1 MLSLHCQVK
10 QGIIDTSVH
19 RAALRNASVQK
30 PKQVHLE
37 FEPLVRVDPTV
48 IPNREPLQNPRVGD
62 YLLKQTASTEGI
74 ASKKSLELK
83 KRYLLGD
90 TGTSGIM
97 KSDSMSM
104 LDSKFRNFRSTITD
118 CQKLLNPAVAD
129 NSAVSQVSAKNLI
142 NSETIVEPATVIQNK
157 PQNIEHNEE
166 KENVYDQIVSTRNEI
181 NKTESY
187 HEAAK
192 LAKVASECEEKQSA
206 ILAENKIRDAAIK
219 VIDSCEVSV
228 KRVSTSSVD
237 NSKSDNKR
245 NSFEYSDKFKHS
257 EIICDNVTEKEISDY
272 KPVYDNRKEG
282 DSNYFSS
289 SQLSSDKQKSG
300 VAIAPMKMQDV
311 ENVEPVSSMPCL
323 VWAQSNSKKRPD
335 SDTFSS
341 STSSPAEIPHF
352 ILDST
357 SPDTQATPSEPSAN
371 NDLMQ
376 MDSLML
382 IDGKYI
388 GDPEDLKL
396 MKMPESYTSITTV
409 PATATTPTATNKMV
423 IHVQAADNVV
433 DVKPIESAP
442 PKPEPVKTEPRLYKY
457 EPIYKRPIF
466 RFDTK
471 NENKIDTLK
480 NIPLILTDE
489 SEKPT
494 KPNQLSITPA
504 NTASIAVPES
514 PDYDKTPTAS
524 NPGNLL
530 DKSNHSDSETEM
542 TGQVLTETE
551 LSDWTADDAVS
562 ENFVDMEF
570 ALNSNKGTIKRNK
583 KSRKK
588 DHSMKEKHVGQ
599 APIATNLDFDELEFM
614 DTGSEDSYMEA
625 YAATNKAMLN
635 NRGYVQF
642 VNTQPESPVNYYNY
656 KSVQNVQVKP
666 TRIELGRSNSM
677 NRSKELRD
685 NYYIEQGALLHLNE
699 NDLKTPMNESPAAI
713 SPKLHGDSH
722 EIEDDS
728 LVMIASQGGN
738 TTTEESDALTVVTS
752 PMESAPRFD
761 ESSTSTKHNSHL
773 SNASPNRKSSNTI
786 ESQTPSHANENRK
799 NSDDITYEE
808 YVRQLQMKITQI
820 SNARDSIDIRKTK
833 RKHSRNESTNESVS
847 NHQHQQQQQHQ
858 HQQQPSAN
866 SVIDSNS
873 KSLSIYVGNVG
884 NSNEPTNVVE
894 KLEEISKERIKQK
907 DLIHDL
913 VMDKLQSKKLS
924 NAEKRLNRSRN
935 RSSALSISP
944 NTSILP
950 PVPVATVSLPHTQSA
965 TNMSPKYSYQAIEPE
980 RRHCLPNQSKALSLS
995 PTKELSIV
1003 NQLNQSSRKSGQRP
1017 RSANVEEYPIFE
1029 TPKLSKTQ
1037 SFCVHTTRD
1046 SGASSL
1052 SHKNS
1057 DYAHQFADNT
1067 NVFSTPIIPRRR
1079 KIDEELAQTTEKL
1092 RQEARLRARLK
1103 SNQDL
1108 GLSPEE
1114 KIALLRKRYNLES
1127 SMTTASAVP
1136 CSTYNVATPNKSD
1149 DMKVREIKMTT
1160 SKSVNDISANSS
1172 SLSECNPISIS
1183 SHRKNTEF
1191 TSNPNLGEQ
1200 KTSPKRRQKDPE
1212 RRKSI
1217 IQAVSDFF
1225 HKKRDK
1231 DTPSSPKEK
1240 SEGMFGRLRISPKS
1254 KSKVHLASNEQ
1265 N

>member
-1 MLSLHCQVK
+1 MK
-10 QGIIDTSVH
+10 QGVIESSVH

-48 IPNREPLQNPRVGD
+48 MIASNREPLQNPRVGD

-118 CQKLLNPAVAD
+118 CQKLLNPAVPD
-129 NSAVSQVSAKNLI
+129 NSATTQNPNKNQI
-142 NSETIVEPATVIQNK
+142 HSDGIVEPLFQTK
-157 PQNIEHNEE
+157 PQIIKHNDE
-166 KENVYDQIVSTRNEI
+166 KENVYNQIVSTRNEI
-181 NKTESY
+181 NKTDSF
-187 HEAAK
+187 HE
-192 LAKVASECEEKQSA
+192 LAKTPTAKVENDEKQPI
-206 ILAENKIRDAAIK
+206 ILAENKNRETINKLCDNSDAKK
-219 VIDSCEVSV
+219 VS
-228 KRVSTSSVD
+228 SSVVE
-237 NSKSDNKR
+237 NDNKR

-257 EIICDNVTEKEISDY
+257 EIISSVTEKEISDY
-272 KPVYDNRKEG
+272 KPVYDSRKE

-289 SQLSSDKQKSG
+289 SQLLDKQKSG
-300 VAIAPMKMQDV
+300 IVVVPKKSQEL
-311 ENVEPVSSMPCL
+311 ENVEPLLTMPCI
-323 VWAQSNSKKRPD
+323 VWAQASQKRPD

-357 SPDTQATPSEPSAN
+357 SPDTQATPSELSAKGD
-371 NDLMQ
+371 DLMQ

-396 MKMPESYTSITTV
+396 MKMPESYSSITSTTV
-409 PATATTPTATNKMV
+409 PTTPTTTNKTV
-423 IHVQAADNVV
+423 IHVQAAENIV
-433 DVKPIESAP
+433 DVKPEPLP
-442 PKPEPVKTEPRLYKY
+442 PKPEPIKIEPKLYKY
-457 EPIYKRPIF
+457 EPIYKRPVF

-480 NIPLILTDE
+480 NIPLIMPDE
-489 SEKPT
+489 SEKLS
-494 KPNQLSITPA
+494 KPSQLSLTAPIT
-504 NTASIAVPES
+504 TAVQES

-542 TGQVLTETE
+542 TGQLLTETE

-583 KSRKK
+583 KAKK
-588 DHSMKEKHVGQ
+588 KENHSHRDKHIGQ

-642 VNTQPESPVNYYNY
+642 VNTQPENPSNYYNY
-656 KSVQNVQVKP
+656 KNIQEKP
-666 TRIELGRSNSM
+666 KRIELGRSNSQ
-677 NRSKELRD
+677 NRSNELRD
-685 NYYIEQGALLHLNE
+685 NYYIEQGALLLSNE
-699 NDLKTPMNESPAAI
+699 NDLKTPMNESPATI

-728 LVMIASQGGN
+728 LVMIASHGGN

-761 ESSTSTKHNSHL
+761 ESSSSTKHNSNL
-773 SNASPNRKSSNTI
+773 SNASPNKKSSSTI
-786 ESQTPSHANENRK
+786 ESHTPSHIPDQRK

-833 RKHSRNESTNESVS
+833 RKHLKNDSITESIS
-847 NHQHQQQQQHQ
+847 NHQYQPEQ
-858 HQQQPSAN
+858 HQQQPSPS
-866 SVIDSNS
+866 SVIDNNS
-873 KSLSIYVGNVG
+873 RSLSIYVGNA
-884 NSNEPTNVVE
+884 NESTNVVE

-924 NAEKRLNRSRN
+924 NAEKRLTRSRN

-950 PVPVATVSLPHTQSA
+950 PVSVPTASASLTHSQSV
-965 TNMSPKYSYQAIEPE
+965 TSMSPKYTYQVTEPE

-1003 NQLNQSSRKSGQRP
+1003 NQLNHSHRKSSQRP
-1017 RSANVEEYPIFE
+1017 RSANVEEFPVFE
-1029 TPKLSKTQ
+1029 TPKISKTQ
-1037 SFCVHTTRD
+1037 SFCIHTTRD

-1052 SHKNS
+1052 SHKNA
-1057 DYAHQFADNT
+1057 DFPYQFTDANV
-1067 NVFSTPIIPRRR
+1067 NVFSTPVIPRRR
-1079 KIDEELAQTTEKL
+1079 KIDEELTQTTEKL

-1114 KIALLRKRYNLES
+1114 KIALLRKRYNLDN

-1149 DMKVREIKMTT
+1149 DMKVREKKMTT

-1172 SLSECNPISIS
+1172 SLSECNPISINS
-1183 SHRKNTEF
+1183 RKKTEF
-1191 TSNPNLGEQ
+1191 TSNPNLGEE

-1231 DTPSSPKEK
+1231 DSPSSPKEK

-1254 KSKVHLASNEQ
+1254 KSKVHLPTSDS
-1265 N
+1265 